1 MRHQIGEKTAAFVT
15 GGHLDGGDQSRAFSS
30 RRARNESCYTSAS
43 RNNLAHGRNLAARCW
58 LWTRTPSTSLPS
70 PPGITCA
77 QFHAVGL
84 AGGVTIIK
92 AGLQVEISQLYLT
105 ASATGLRGALPV
117 ITQEEEESPHLIKA
131 VRGQR
136 QSQGPLLSSG
146 WFCAAECFV

>member
-1 MRHQIGEKTAAFVT
+1 MNPHPL
-15 GGHLDGGDQSRAFSS
+15 HLPI
-30 RRARNESCYTSAS
+30 
-43 RNNLAHGRNLAARCW
+43 
-58 LWTRTPSTSLPS
+58 TPLTHT
-70 PPGITCA
+70 PGITCA

-105 ASATGLRGALPV
+105 AGATGLQGALLV

-136 QSQGPLLSSG
+136 QAKVRSSPLADSALSALFKSTLPP
-146 WFCAAECFV
+146 CCSKLHPTSV